1 MHKAA
6 CEYVSFI
13 FPKSISYGA
22 WQVTLW
28 GEHVYLLT
36 SQGAQNYKAH
46 NVLLNLLLGVQTFAY
61 QKTHFFQP
69 CIELSVAYNISEDE
83 SENKSTKKIIKKRMG
98 FWN

>member
-1 MHKAA
+1 MVHDKL
-6 CEYVSFI
+6 
-13 FPKSISYGA
+13 
-22 WQVTLW
+22 TLW
-28 GEHVYLLT
+28 GKHVYLLT

-98 FWN
+98 F